1 MITTTASSY
10 KSCDL
15 QELKMAGK
23 QNIVPS
29 WLESW
34 LEVLARVLACSP
46 GSTPGSSPGSVY
58 GHPRFGRAKNTS
70 LRKLIFV
77 SFKMAVAIW
86 NVDWITEREP
96 SRWIRRENPDISQK
110 WKQLNVDSWILR
122 AETVLR
128 ELILKLNPGCCNCS
142 NVLKS
147 QQYLCTTGCYLR
159 WNMPLLEQND
169 SP

>member
-58 GHPRFGRAKNTS
+58 GHPRFGRAKNT
-70 LRKLIFV
+70 F
-77 SFKMAVAIW
+77 
-86 NVDWITEREP
+86 P
-96 SRWIRRENPDISQK
+96 SKIDIC
-110 WKQLNVDSWILR
+110 
-122 AETVLR
+122 EF
-128 ELILKLNPGCCNCS
+128 
-142 NVLKS
+142 
-147 QQYLCTTGCYLR
+147 
-159 WNMPLLEQND
+159 
-169 SP
+169 